1 MAHLVRLLQQY
12 KESERLSTSPLVAC
26 ANRQPSHSGTN
37 SPHGGFPAMQWIEA
51 LINLS
56 AFAGF
61 IGLATHWPETR
72 QAD

>member
-1 MAHLVRLLQQY
+1 MTGCRL
-12 KESERLSTSPLVAC
+12 
-26 ANRQPSHSGTN
+26 
-37 SPHGGFPAMQWIEA
+37 FPAMQWIEA
-51 LINLS
+51 LINVS